1 MIQIPAPGGAYHR
14 AAKQMERPRY
24 SFGERRCWACYVF
37 VPHVLM
43 IAPRDGHAII
53 LSQTTNSFRSHQ
65 LFILFFSQRTRLEC
79 GMTHNVSGHNAG
91 PEHRLFNV
99 HCLAV
104 RRAGAS
110 SFDLSLSSPFSPSN
124 DTSVVVPRVM
134 CP

>member
-79 GMTHNVSGHNAG
+79 GMTHNDFYVTKESQQGLPA
-91 PEHRLFNV
+91 
-99 HCLAV
+99 
-104 RRAGAS
+104 RRWALQRTGSCSPKA
-110 SFDLSLSSPFSPSN
+110 LS
-124 DTSVVVPRVM
+124 
-134 CP
+134 